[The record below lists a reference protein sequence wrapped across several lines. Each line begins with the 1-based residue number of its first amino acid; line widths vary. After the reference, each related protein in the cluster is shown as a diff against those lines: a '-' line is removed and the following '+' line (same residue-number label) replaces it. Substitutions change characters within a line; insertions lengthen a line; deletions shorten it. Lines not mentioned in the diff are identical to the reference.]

1 MALRLQALVQGEVR
15 IRVMGDRAAFLSAA
29 AERGLPLYDIAYLGE
44 DIAVT
49 LALKDVR
56 RLKAVCHAAHCRF
69 RPLRRRGWPFLMRH
83 IVRRPLLIIGA
94 LLVLGLRELEKRE
107 IISLDAVRSIEL
119 GGVTDTLFPEPAAD
133 SSLTAE

>member
-1 MALRLQALVQGEVR
+1 DDEVYDDYDDDDYDDDDYDDEEEDEPRSGFGWGLLR
-15 IRVMGDRAAFLSAA
+15 FL
-29 AERGLPLYDIAYLGE
+29 RGLL
-44 DIAVT
+44 V
-49 LALKDVR
+49 
-56 RLKAVCHAAHCRF
+56 
-69 RPLRRRGWPFLMRH
+69 
-83 IVRRPLLIIGA
+83 LLIIGA